1 MAVVG
6 IQPSRTTVLMYAHP
20 SMQSLASSIVKICSE
35 PGGFD
40 SNLVSSKSD
49 IQPCNYTKT
58 CKYDST
64 VSVCYLFVEQHDQ
77 QWLDATFFFE
87 IGFIKNPKSF
97 HIMFTRLL

>member
-49 IQPCNYTKT
+49 IQPITPRHV
-58 CKYDST
+58 ST
-64 VSVCYLFVEQHDQ
+64 TVLLFQSAIC
-77 QWLDATFFFE
+77 L
-87 IGFIKNPKSF
+87 
-97 HIMFTRLL
+97 